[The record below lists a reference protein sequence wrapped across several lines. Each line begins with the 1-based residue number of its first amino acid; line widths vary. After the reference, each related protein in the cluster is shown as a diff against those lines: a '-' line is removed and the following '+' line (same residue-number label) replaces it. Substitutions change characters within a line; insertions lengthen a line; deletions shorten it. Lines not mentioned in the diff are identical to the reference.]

1 MNRPYGRIKVQ
12 TIEQSFTSQ
21 YEVKKSKFIAHLVPI
36 VEYKGLEEK
45 LRAEHPKARHVIYA
59 LRYLNEFDQIV
70 ENSSD
75 DEEPKRA
82 AGVPSLNVLRGQEL
96 VNVALLTVRYFGGTK
111 LGIGG
116 MARAYASAAKEVLAV
131 ADIKKYE
138 KEFSYKFDTTYSEVQ
153 KREYVLNKLEI
164 FQVEREFLGDK
175 VSWEIKST
183 QEKLDEFKVLLT
195 KS

>member
-1 MNRPYGRIKVQ
+1 MQ
-12 TIEQSFTSQ
+12 TIEASFIGT

-36 VEYKGLEEK
+36 AEYKGLEEK

-75 DEEPKRA
+75 DEEPKGA

-116 MARAYASAAKEVLAV
+116 MARAYASAVKEVLAV

-138 KEFSYKFDTTYSEVQ
+138 KEFSYKFDTTYAEVQ

-183 QEKLDEFKVLLT
+183 QEKLDEFKALLT

>member
-1 MNRPYGRIKVQ
+1 MQ
-12 TIEQSFTSQ
+12 TIERTFIGN

-36 VEYKGLEEK
+36 GEYKGLQEK
-45 LRAEHPKARHVIYA
+45 LKAEHPKARHVIYA

-75 DEEPKRA
+75 DEEPKGA
-82 AGVPSLNVLRGQEL
+82 TGVPSLNVLRGKEM
-96 VNVALLTVRYFGGTK
+96 VNVAVVTVRYFGGTK

-116 MARAYASAAKEVLAV
+116 MARAYASAVKEALAL
-131 ADIKKYE
+131 AEIKEYE
-138 KEFSYKFDTTYSEVQ
+138 KEFSYAFDSSYSDVQ
-153 KREYVLNKLEI
+153 KREYTLNKLEI

-175 VSWEIKST
+175 VAWKIRT
-183 QEKLDEFKVLLT
+183 THVKLEAFKASLT